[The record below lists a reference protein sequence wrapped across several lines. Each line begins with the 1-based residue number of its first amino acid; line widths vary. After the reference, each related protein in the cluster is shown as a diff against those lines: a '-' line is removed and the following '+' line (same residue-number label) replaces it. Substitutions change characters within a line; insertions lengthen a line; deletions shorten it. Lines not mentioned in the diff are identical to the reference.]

1 MENNSEDYY
10 IGEEKSEN
18 LSQCTVC
25 GAESNIVEYSL
36 SKDSGTDSAVMLCPE
51 HEQLFA
57 ILGQAD
63 SPTPARSIDESAQQ
77 TRKIT
82 VRLPKALLESA
93 DASAENQGQTRSG
106 LVRDA
111 VQIYIELSEVNL
123 PADNLLSQA
132 ASQPEQKSHQTDD
145 PDIDAAFLKERI
157 RKLEG
162 LLEDSIE
169 KI

>member
-1 MENNSEDYY
+1 MENNSEGYY
-10 IGEEKSEN
+10 IGEKQSEKP
-18 LSQCTVC
+18 SQCTVC
-25 GAESNIVEYSL
+25 GAESNTVEYSL
-36 SKDSGTDSAVMLCPE
+36 SKDSGNDSAVMLCPE

-57 ILGQAD
+57 ILGRTD

-93 DASAENQGQTRSG
+93 DASAESQGQTRSD

-123 PADNLLSQA
+123 PADDLLSQA
-132 ASQPEQKSHQTDD
+132 ASQTKQETNQTHDSD
-145 PDIDAAFLKERI
+145 VDVAFLKERI
-157 RKLEG
+157 RRLEA
-162 LLEDSIE
+162 LLDDSIE

>member
-1 MENNSEDYY
+1 
-10 IGEEKSEN
+10 
-18 LSQCTVC
+18 
-25 GAESNIVEYSL
+25 
-36 SKDSGTDSAVMLCPE
+36 MLCPE

-82 VRLPKALLESA
+82 VRLPNALLESA
-93 DASAENQGQTRSG
+93 DASAESQGQTRSD

-132 ASQPEQKSHQTDD
+132 ASQPEQETHQTHDSD
-145 PDIDAAFLKERI
+145 VDVAFLKERI
-157 RKLEG
+157 RRPEA